1 MHIVLGSV
9 FPLSDKKYAAHSPIM
24 PLPSITV
31 CGSFGPGV
39 GVGFD
44 VADVADV
51 VDVVDVDVAPLGTAS
66 SDAMLSA

>member
-51 VDVVDVDVAPLGTAS
+51 GDVDVAPLGTAS